1 MGSQRQSRGWSRV
14 VIAAVIS
21 VGVVPLA
28 VTGVVNS
35 SPAGADST
43 SPAFYLDL
51 GGSASV
57 GVQPTLVDP
66 RGQLTA
72 DGYANDLVTYEAARG
87 VPLALTQ
94 LGCPGETTTTM
105 LLGGDSCY
113 AAGETQ
119 LDEAMSFL
127 LAHNSQTGVVTI
139 DLGFNDLR
147 LCLGHQTVAPSCAN
161 RQLNQIEQ
169 QLPTMIE
176 VLKSAAGPNV
186 TFVGL
191 GHYDP
196 FLADSLQGSLG
207 KFISA
212 NINHAVGR
220 LNAAL
225 QGVYA
230 RAGVSMAMVGDA
242 FGSRDVGLVNVAG
255 LGMLRVNVANA
266 CALTWMCQ
274 PAPMGPNIHPN
285 DAGYAAIAGAI
296 ETVLKAPW

>member
-1 MGSQRQSRGWSRV
+1 MRSKRLSRGWSRV

-21 VGVVPLA
+21 VGAAPLA
-28 VTGVVNS
+28 VLGVGNS
-35 SPAGADST
+35 SSAGADPT

-51 GGSASV
+51 GGSGSV

-66 RGQLTA
+66 RGETTTE
-72 DGYANDLVTYEAARG
+72 GYANDLLTYEATRG

-105 LLGGDSCY
+105 LLGGDHCY
-113 AAGETQ
+113 AAGVTQ
-119 LDEAMSFL
+119 LKEAMSFL
-127 LAHNSQTGVVTI
+127 LAHNGQAGVVTI
-139 DLGFNDLR
+139 DLGFNNLR
-147 LCLGHQTVAPSCAN
+147 LCLKRQTVDPPCVN
-161 RQLNQIEQ
+161 RELNLIEQ

-176 VLKSAAGPNV
+176 VLKSAAGPDV

-196 FLADSLQGSLG
+196 FLADSLQGRLG

-212 NINHAVGR
+212 NSNHEVGR
-220 LNAAL
+220 LNATL

-230 RAGVSMAMVGDA
+230 KAGVSMAMVGNA
-242 FGSRDVGLVNVAG
+242 FESRDVGLVNVAG
-255 LGMLRVNVANA
+255 FGMLPENVANA

-274 PAPMGPNIHPN
+274 PAPLGPNIHPN

-296 ETVLKAPW
+296 EGVLQAPW